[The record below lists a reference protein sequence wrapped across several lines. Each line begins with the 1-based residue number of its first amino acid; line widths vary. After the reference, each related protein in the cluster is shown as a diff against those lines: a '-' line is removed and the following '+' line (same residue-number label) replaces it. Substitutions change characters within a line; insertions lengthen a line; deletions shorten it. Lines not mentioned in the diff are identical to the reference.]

1 MKKEDMR
8 DLPDAAEAEETLE
21 RKVERWKKKDYSDL
35 VQVAEEK
42 IISNLKL
49 MEELDGI
56 EAREDERDKIE
67 AAQEAKDPSDEDDE
81 RNLDTGWGKE
91 W

>member
-8 DLPDAAEAEETLE
+8 DLADAAEAEETLE

-49 MEELDGI
+49 MKELDGI

-67 AAQEAKDPSDEDDE
+67 AAQDSSDEDDE

>member
-1 MKKEDMR
+1 MNKEDMR

-21 RKVERWKKKDYSDL
+21 RKVELWKKKDYSDL
-35 VQVAEEK
+35 VLVAEEK

-49 MEELDGI
+49 MKELDGI

-67 AAQEAKDPSDEDDE
+67 AAQDPSDEDDE

>member
-1 MKKEDMR
+1 MNKEDMR

-49 MEELDGI
+49 MKELDGI

-67 AAQEAKDPSDEDDE
+67 AAQDPSDEDDE

>member
-8 DLPDAAEAEETLE
+8 NLVDEAEAEETLE

-35 VQVAEEK
+35 VQVAEDR
-42 IISNLKL
+42 IVSNIKL
-49 MEELDGI
+49 MKELDEI
-56 EAREDERDKIE
+56 ETREDERNKIE
-67 AAQEAKDPSDEDDE
+67 AAQDAKDPSDEDE

>member
-49 MEELDGI
+49 MKELDGI

-67 AAQEAKDPSDEDDE
+67 AAQDPSDEDDE

>member
-8 DLPDAAEAEETLE
+8 DLPDAA
-21 RKVERWKKKDYSDL
+21 
-35 VQVAEEK
+35 

-67 AAQEAKDPSDEDDE
+67 AAQDAKDPSDEDDE

>member
-1 MKKEDMR
+1 MNKEDMR
-8 DLPDAAEAEETLE
+8 DLPDAAEVEETLE

-49 MEELDGI
+49 MKELDGS

-67 AAQEAKDPSDEDDE
+67 AAQDPSDEDDE

>member
-8 DLPDAAEAEETLE
+8 DLADAAEAEETLE

-35 VQVAEEK
+35 VQIAEEK
-42 IISNLKL
+42 LISNLKL
-49 MEELDGI
+49 MKELDGI

-67 AAQEAKDPSDEDDE
+67 AAQDPSDEDDE

>member
-56 EAREDERDKIE
+56 EAREDERDT
-67 AAQEAKDPSDEDDE
+67 QDAKDPSDEDE